1 MTFRWPQLFH
11 SYLLLITILV
21 GALFKMINY
30 PFSHLLRLG
39 QRGASTASH
48 EYMRSADEGTV
59 NYNYYLFIIIMCL
72 SVMTGV
78 LIVIVHVFIALHFRS
93 E

>member
-1 MTFRWPQLFH
+1 
-11 SYLLLITILV
+11 
-21 GALFKMINY
+21 MINY

-59 NYNYYLFIIIMCL
+59 NYNYYLFIIIMCPCL